1 MCGCGILEQR
11 WKRTR
16 GVASVASEDDIVSVQ
31 LTADQIML
39 CAYTICHAA
48 SPPLPACGPDVS
60 VEDQVRQA
68 TDWLLD
74 SDYEDAHLCIAIG
87 GAWAANNRQ
96 RGVEVAIRLQP
107 AHADEADHRQNETD
121 DGTVFVGYEL
131 FDIGKVPRERT
142 VCIRLSYGSLARGL
156 TTWWPSRC
164 EHGRSFR
171 AVGTNGVSL

>member
-74 SDYEDAHLCIAIG
+74 SDYEDAHLCISIG

-107 AHADEADHRQNETD
+107 VHADEADHRQNETD

-131 FDIGKVPRERT
+131 FDIGKGPPRQDGVYT
-142 VCIRLSYGSLARGL
+142 VELLKPGPWIDHLVAVALRARQVIQ
-156 TTWWPSRC
+156 
-164 EHGRSFR
+164 GRS
-171 AVGTNGVSL
+171 NPWC

>member
-1 MCGCGILEQR
+1 M
-11 WKRTR
+11 
-16 GVASVASEDDIVSVQ
+16 ASVASEDDIVSVQ

-74 SDYEDAHLCIAIG
+74 SDYEDAHLCISIG
-87 GAWAANNRQ
+87 GAWAATNRQ
-96 RGVEVAIRLQP
+96 RGIEVSICLQT
-107 AHADEADHRQNETD
+107 AQANEADHGHTETD

-131 FDIGKVPRERT
+131 FDIGKGPPSKDGVYT
-142 VCIRLSYGSLARGL
+142 VELWKPGPWMDHLVAVALRARQVIQ
-156 TTWWPSRC
+156 
-164 EHGRSFR
+164 GRS
-171 AVGTNGVSL
+171 NPWC

>member
-1 MCGCGILEQR
+1 M
-11 WKRTR
+11 
-16 GVASVASEDDIVSVQ
+16 SVQ

-60 VEDQVRQA
+60 VEEHVRQA

-96 RGVEVAIRLQP
+96 RGVEVSIRL
-107 AHADEADHRQNETD
+107 HTSHVDEAAKGQDETD

-131 FDIGKVPRERT
+131 FDIGQGSPSQDGVYT
-142 VCIRLSYGSLARGL
+142 VALWKPGPWMDHLVAVALRARQVIQ
-156 TTWWPSRC
+156 
-164 EHGRSFR
+164 GRR
-171 AVGTNGVSL
+171 RDTGDIEV

>member
-1 MCGCGILEQR
+1 M
-11 WKRTR
+11 
-16 GVASVASEDDIVSVQ
+16 SVQ

-60 VEDQVRQA
+60 VEEQVRQA

-74 SDYEDAHLCIAIG
+74 SDYEDAHLCISIG

-96 RGVEVAIRLQP
+96 RGVEVTIRLQT
-107 AHADEADHRQNETD
+107 AHADEADHVHTETD

-131 FDIGKVPRERT
+131 FDIGTGPPRKDGVYRVELWKPGPWMDHLVAVALR
-142 VCIRLSYGSLARGL
+142 ARQVIQ
-156 TTWWPSRC
+156 
-164 EHGRSFR
+164 GRR
-171 AVGTNGVSL
+171 N

>member
-1 MCGCGILEQR
+1 MCGCGILERR

-16 GVASVASEDDIVSVQ
+16 WVASVASEDDLVSVQ

-48 SPPLPACGPDVS
+48 SPPLPPCGLDVS
-60 VEDQVRQA
+60 VEEQVRQA

-96 RGVEVAIRLQP
+96 RGVEVSIRLQT
-107 AHADEADHRQNETD
+107 AHADEADHVHNETD

-131 FDIGKVPRERT
+131 FDIGKGLPRQDGVYT
-142 VCIRLSYGSLARGL
+142 VELWKPGPWMDHLVVVALRARQVIQ
-156 TTWWPSRC
+156 
-164 EHGRSFR
+164 GRR
-171 AVGTNGVSL
+171 NQWG